1 MRTIRSNRP
10 RAGAPRFRGWAAVLG
25 IAIVLAC
32 SSETPDSPPLS
43 DVLPE
48 WLRPIDELLPLVEP
62 AFALGRNAPP
72 FRLPVL
78 GWPADQEPLDS
89 LSLAELQGRVTVLD
103 FWNSGCI
110 PCIEEHEVLNTMANR
125 YRSRG
130 VDFIGISAGDSR
142 ESLKRFADRFG
153 AFSYPNLG
161 DPGGTVSRLYNTR
174 GVPTKVVID
183 RSGTVVWW
191 RPGGPI
197 EEEVLV
203 SVLEDV
209 LAGRRPGAPQLGV
222 WEQTPG

>member
-1 MRTIRSNRP
+1 MRAIRSSRP
-10 RAGAPRFRGWAAVLG
+10 RGGAPGFRVWAAVL
-25 IAIVLAC
+25 ASATVLAC

-43 DVLPE
+43 EVLPE
-48 WLRPIDELLPLVEP
+48 WLQPIEP
-62 AFALGRNAPP
+62 AFALGRDAPP

-78 GWPADQEPLDS
+78 GWPADQEGALDS

-110 PCIEEHEVLNTMANR
+110 PCIEEHEVLNTVASR

-130 VDFIGISAGDSR
+130 VQFIGISAGDSR
-142 ESLKRFADRFG
+142 ESLRSFADRFG
-153 AFSYPNLG
+153 VFSYPNLA

-191 RPGGPI
+191 RAGGPI

-222 WEQTPG
+222 WEQTSE